1 MPLSILKELILKVA
15 RENPALV
22 LLTITVSLSVGV
34 AVFSYAYTRFALK
47 VDVEDQFKAAKEET
61 KVVVENLAKEVGDVS
76 NQVTALSQQT
86 KRLDCNTQQRGLESI
101 IRNINSEIFQL
112 ERLVQ
117 SGEANQRDIHRLDRL
132 RSDLDER
139 KRELQGLAC

>member
-1 MPLSILKELILKVA
+1 MLLAILKESILKVA

-22 LLTITVSLSVGV
+22 FLTVTVSLLVG
-34 AVFSYAYTRFALK
+34 AAIFSYAYARFALK
-47 VDVEDQFKAAKEET
+47 AEVADQFEAAKEET
-61 KVVVENLAKEVGDVS
+61 RVVVEKVAKEVSDVS

-86 KRLDCNTQQRGLESI
+86 KRLDCNTQRRGLESI
-101 IRNINSEIFQL
+101 IRGINSEIFQL

-117 SGEANQRDIHRLDRL
+117 SGEANARDIHRLDRL